1 MRFITITYNK
11 ESHRMKRVMM
21 VDVTLLSSFEL
32 GRSLVVNVSEMF
44 VEVTFSL
51 CRKFAFIAGECLI
64 QATLVGQ
71 VMSKVCLV
79 FISAAALVTFNRQH
93 RTDLFC

>member
-51 CRKFAFIAGECLI
+51 CRKFAFIAGQCRI

-71 VMSKVCLV
+71 VMSNVWLV
-79 FISAAALVTFNRQH
+79 LVSTSALVTRIRQH